1 MYVCSI
7 PGHLPLVRLY
17 LDNFIKLTAHS
28 LNLSRMAE
36 LGCHFQA
43 EMRMSKLH
51 CLQGLSRTD
60 FYLLFAYLLHASNF
74 QVPNNVV
81 YTVYA

>member
-7 PGHLPLVRLY
+7 PGHLQLVRSC

-28 LNLSRMAE
+28 LNLSRMVE
-36 LGCHFQA
+36 LGCHFII
-43 EMRMSKLH
+43 EMRMNMLRYRRV
-51 CLQGLSRTD
+51 LSRTD
-60 FYLLFAYLLHASNF
+60 FYLLFAYLLHAFNF

-81 YTVYA
+81 DTVYA